1 MEGGIVTFKVFRM
14 RNSKFAYAVRF
25 CFCMLTAVLLA
36 VQSGSY
42 ALAESIAEG
51 SKSDEIHISVD
62 LEGQTEGYSAVL

>member
-1 MEGGIVTFKVFRM
+1 MSFKVFRM
-14 RNSKFAYAVRF
+14 RNSKSARALRF
-25 CFCMLTAVLLA
+25 CFCILTAVLLA
-36 VQSGSY
+36 AQSGSY